1 MKMISDREF
10 RNHPGK
16 IRKELE
22 EQDVIMTSRGKPYA
36 VLLPVRDQSEVE
48 QVLELASRI
57 RAQMALSSVRG
68 KAAESGLN
76 DIPDSELEE
85 EIEHVRK
92 QRRE

>member
-10 RNHPGK
+10 RNQPGRV
-16 IRKELE
+16 RKELAK
-22 EQDVIMTSRGKPYA
+22 QDVIMTSRGKPYA

-57 RAQMALSSVRG
+57 RAELAVSSVRG
-68 KAAESGLN
+68 KATEAGLN
-76 DIPDSELEE
+76 KIPDSELEE
-85 EIEHVRK
+85 EIEQVRK